1 MNGPAQEWHCKHLV
15 ISVPVSPDKPGAKPE
30 IKHIMLRSI
39 LVAFIVSTSVISP
52 AMSEEARAQR
62 TLSLSGHGEV
72 RTTPDIASISV
83 GVITNSETATA
94 ALDANNKNMQA
105 VLDALKAAGI
115 AARDIQTS
123 NLMVSQRYEN
133 RSDGSS
139 QPQTAGFDASNNVNI
154 VIRDLDV
161 LGKILDQ
168 VVNAGANQ
176 VNGIS
181 FGIEKEEPKL
191 DDARKLAVKEA
202 RRKAELYAA
211 ASGVVLGK
219 VLTISENAAYQ
230 PQSGAVFKA
239 RAESADSVPIAQGEQ
254 VLAVD
259 VNVTWEIK

>member
-1 MNGPAQEWHCKHLV
+1 
-15 ISVPVSPDKPGAKPE
+15 
-30 IKHIMLRSI
+30 MLRSI
-39 LVAFIVSTSVISP
+39 LVAFVISSSVIWP
-52 AMSEEARAQR
+52 AMSEEAKTQR

-72 RTTPDIASISV
+72 RTTPDIASLSV
-83 GVITNSETATA
+83 GVITNAQTATD
-94 ALDANNKNMQA
+94 ALNASNKAMQA
-105 VLDALKAAGI
+105 VLDSLNAAGI

-123 NLMVSQRYEN
+123 NLTVSQRYDN
-133 RSDGSS
+133 RSDGNS
-139 QPQTAGFDASNNVNI
+139 QPRTAGFDASNNVSI
-154 VIRDLDV
+154 VIRDLGA

-176 VNGIS
+176 INGIS
-181 FGIEKEEPKL
+181 FGVENEEPKL

-202 RRKAELYAA
+202 RRKAQLYAT
-211 ASGVVLGK
+211 ASGVVLGD

>member
-1 MNGPAQEWHCKHLV
+1 
-15 ISVPVSPDKPGAKPE
+15 
-30 IKHIMLRSI
+30 MLRSI
-39 LVAFIVSTSVISP
+39 LVAFVISMSGISP
-52 AMSEEARAQR
+52 AMSEEAKMQR

-72 RTTPDIASISV
+72 RTTPDIASLSV
-83 GVITNSETATA
+83 GVITNAQTATA
-94 ALDANNKNMQA
+94 ALNANNKAMQS
-105 VLDALKAAGI
+105 VLDSLNAAGI

-123 NLMVSQRYEN
+123 NLTVSQRYDN
-133 RSDGSS
+133 RSDGNS
-139 QPQTAGFDASNNVNI
+139 QAQTAGFDASNNVSI
-154 VIRDLDV
+154 VIRDLGA

-181 FGIEKEEPKL
+181 FGIDNEEPKL

-202 RRKAELYAA
+202 RRKAQLYAA
-211 ASGVVLGK
+211 ASGVVLGN
-219 VLTISENAAYQ
+219 VLTISENGAYQ

>member
-1 MNGPAQEWHCKHLV
+1 
-15 ISVPVSPDKPGAKPE
+15 
-30 IKHIMLRSI
+30 MLRSI
-39 LVAFIVSTSVISP
+39 LVAFVISSSVITP
-52 AMSEEARAQR
+52 AMSEEAKMQR

-72 RTTPDIASISV
+72 RTTPDIASLSV
-83 GVITNSETATA
+83 GVITNAQTATA
-94 ALDANNKNMQA
+94 ALDANNKAMQA
-105 VLDALKAAGI
+105 VLGSLNAAGI

-123 NLMVSQRYEN
+123 NLTVSQRYDN
-133 RSDGSS
+133 RTDRNS
-139 QPQTAGFDASNNVNI
+139 QPQTAGFDASNNVSI
-154 VIRDLDV
+154 VIRDLGA

-181 FGIEKEEPKL
+181 FGIENEEPKL

-202 RRKAELYAA
+202 RRKAQLYAA
-211 ASGVVLGK
+211 ASGVVLGDI
-219 VLTISENAAYQ
+219 LTISENAAYQ